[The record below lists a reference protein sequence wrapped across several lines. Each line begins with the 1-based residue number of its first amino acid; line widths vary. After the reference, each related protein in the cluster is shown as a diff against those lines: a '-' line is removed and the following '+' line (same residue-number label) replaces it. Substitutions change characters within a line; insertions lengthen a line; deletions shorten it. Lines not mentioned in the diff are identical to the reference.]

1 MDSGVHLDGF
11 AGEKQADIAVQ
22 VDLPRFGTLK
32 SESAED
38 KKKIIVIKHR

>member
-22 VDLPRFGTLK
+22 VDLPRFGTLE
-32 SESAED
+32 SERAED
-38 KKKIIVIKHR
+38 KNIVVIKHC